1 MPKNIR
7 GNIELGAQ
15 ITIAIA
21 TVLIAGVV
29 VKRNLYPPPANP
41 SNLPRIT
48 VGERLNVP
56 GVDWQQNQK
65 TLVFFL
71 MKDCV
76 YCKASAPFYRELIE
90 DASKRDVKLLAV
102 FPNSV
107 EEGHA
112 YLRSLNLSI
121 DDVRNGPLS
130 AYKVSGTPTVLFVD
144 GQGIVRSAWF
154 GSAPERDKQMRD
166 ELVALFDAN
175 SAGTTALK

>member
-7 GNIELGAQ
+7 GIVELGAQ
-15 ITIAIA
+15 IAIALA

-29 VKRNLYPPPANP
+29 VKRYLFPPQLNS

-48 VGERLNVP
+48 VGERLSVP
-56 GVDWQQNQK
+56 DVNWQQNKK

-76 YCKASAPFYRELIE
+76 YCKTSAPFYRQLIE
-90 DASKRDVKLLAV
+90 DASKRDVKLLAIL
-102 FPNSV
+102 PNSV
-107 EEGHA
+107 EEGRI
-112 YLRSLNLSI
+112 YLHSLDLSI

-144 GQGIVRSAWF
+144 DQGIVKGAWF

-166 ELVALFDAN
+166 ELIALFDA
-175 SAGTTALK
+175 SGARTTVLK